1 MLTDALNSKLSRV
14 LLALLLALAALSVAC
29 GTSEPG
35 TTATLDSSTTVA
47 DGMEPTPALT
57 VTTTPAPTASSAPAT
72 PDPAST
78 VQSPTSVERLS
89 EQAWDRLV
97 DLTDNL
103 SPRTSGTDEEKV
115 AAGRLRDVLLDM
127 GYEAEL
133 QPFTYHTVETEAA
146 SIGGDPAQFRAIP
159 LTFSARGN
167 VEGPLEHVGLA
178 QEGDVPEDGLAG
190 KVALIERGIITFEE
204 KVNRVADAGAV
215 GAVIYNHSSG
225 LYRGSL
231 STESAIPAVSVAGE
245 DSVALLEL
253 ARDPSAIF
261 SLSIDDHEAPSQNV
275 IAEKP
280 GSAGRVVVLGAHYDT
295 VPDSPGANDNGS
307 GLATVLTVASE
318 LAGESLP
325 FTLRL
330 VLFGAEEEGLHG
342 SIFYVDRLPS
352 EEQDRIMAMLN
363 FDALGSGPVSA
374 VLGHAD
380 LARRVTDNGEQQG
393 ITVERRL
400 SIGPFTSDHAPF
412 ENIGVPALFFL
423 ADDFSR
429 INSPDDVIE
438 FVEPRRM
445 GEAAALAI
453 GLLRSLAEEQ

>member
-1 MLTDALNSKLSRV
+1 MLSVALNSKSSRV

-35 TTATLDSSTTVA
+35 TTATLDAATAVA
-47 DGMEPTPALT
+47 DGTVPTPALT
-57 VTTTPAPTASSAPAT
+57 VTATPTPTTSSAPAT
-72 PDPAST
+72 PDAVTT
-78 VQSPTSVERLS
+78 VHPPTSVERLS

-115 AAGRLRDVLLDM
+115 AAGQLKDVLLDM

-146 SIGGDPAQFRAIP
+146 TLGANPAQFRAIP

-167 VEGPLEHVGLA
+167 VEGPLEYVGLA

-204 KVNRVADAGAV
+204 KVSRVASSGAV
-215 GAVIYNHSSG
+215 GAVIYNHSPG

-231 STESAIPAVSVAGE
+231 SAGSAIPAVAVARE

-253 ARDPSAIF
+253 AREPSAIF
-261 SLSIDDHEAPSQNV
+261 SLSIADHEAPSQNI
-275 IAEKP
+275 IADKP
-280 GSAGRVVVLGAHYDT
+280 GSADGVVVLGAHYDT

-342 SIFYVDRLPS
+342 SIFYVDSLPS

-363 FDALGSGPVSA
+363 FDALGSGPVTA
-374 VLGHAD
+374 MLGHAD
-380 LARRVTDNGEQQG
+380 LARRVTDYGEQQG